1 MKKRRLYWLL
11 PIIIIVVGIIIS
23 QLFWRSTD
31 KKTIDTK
38 RSRPIPVET
47 IKVSYNED
55 LSNEVAI
62 TGKTV
67 AYETLLVKANTT
79 GTIKKI
85 NFSIGSYIEKG
96 DVLAVLDTSE
106 VDYNIELA
114 AEEYQLRKKH
124 MDSVQQLLDKGVI
137 SYPEYLRYRLEYL
150 ESKQKYYTLMD
161 QKEKHYIV
169 SPLSGIV
176 ESKLVSEGEFVM
188 QKDKIAV
195 AHDIHEI
202 KIAFYMDE
210 NDYHIFKKTQDNYA
224 EIYIPALDKTFDLS
238 NFQTAE
244 VAQDKNHSIY
254 IEACI
259 PNPEHEIIPGL
270 FVNIRIFMFKKEK
283 VMKVPNSAVFFEG
296 SDYFVY
302 VVKDNIAKKVSVKI
316 GESSNESV
324 EILAGIN
331 TGDNIIISGRNRL
344 HGGVKVLEENVTAET
359 ARAIDLNEL

>member
-1 MKKRRLYWLL
+1 MKKRKLYWLL
-11 PIIIIVVGIIIS
+11 SVLVVIVVMIVLS
-23 QLFWRSTD
+23 QLLWTTSN
-31 KKTIDTK
+31 KKTVNVK
-38 RSRPIPVET
+38 KNKPIPVEVMT
-47 IKVSYNED
+47 ANYNEE

-62 TGKTV
+62 AGKTV
-67 AYETLLVKANTT
+67 AYETLPVKANTT
-79 GTIKKI
+79 GMIKKI

-106 VDYNIELA
+106 VDYNIELS
-114 AEEYQLRKKH
+114 AEEYQLKKKQ
-124 MDSVQQLLDKGVI
+124 MESISQLLDKGII
-137 SYPEYLRYRLEYL
+137 SYTEYVKYRLEYL

-195 AHDIHEI
+195 VHDIHEI

-210 NDYHIFKKTQDNYA
+210 NDYQHFKKTQDNYA
-224 EIYIPALDKTFDLS
+224 EIYIPALGKAFDLS
-238 NFQTAE
+238 DFQTSE
-244 VAQDKNHSIY
+244 IAQDKNHSVY
-254 IEACI
+254 IEAFI
-259 PNPEHEIIPGL
+259 PNPGHQIIPGL
-270 FVNIRIFMFKKEK
+270 FVNIKIFMFKKEK

-302 VVKDNIAKKVSVKI
+302 IVKDHAAMKIAVKI

-324 EILAGIN
+324 EILSGVAAG
-331 TGDNIIISGRNRL
+331 DRIIISGRNKL
-344 HGGVKVLEENVTAET
+344 HDGVKVLEENITPQSTEATDVS
-359 ARAIDLNEL
+359 